1 MSNKGYQARLEAL
14 IGHEIIVVQLHEPVN
29 DDGSYGM
36 PPGRCREVGVGFMV
50 VETTAEEDGGDV
62 EMPAEFVINTAL
74 VSRIIHMT
82 PECSGCL
89 MASVNNNGANQH
101 PG

>member
-1 MSNKGYQARLEAL
+1 MSFQSRLASL
-14 IGHEIIVVQLHEPVN
+14 IGHEIIVVQVHEPVN
-29 DDGSYGM
+29 EDGSYGM
-36 PPGRCREVGVGFMV
+36 SPGRCREVGNGFMV

-62 EMPAEFVINTAL
+62 EMPAEFVINTSL

-89 MASVNNNGANQH
+89 MASVNNQGAGQH
-101 PG
+101 AGD